1 MVRDQGQ
8 GVLNEKLTELEEKI
22 RKLLT
27 EVSQSRQ
34 EKKDLTASI
43 KELESRVGTMADQVN
58 REKAEKEQ
66 LMLELKRIGEEREE
80 IRAKVEGM
88 LAEVSRMESNFREL
102 G

>member
-1 MVRDQGQ
+1 MVREQGQ
-8 GVLNEKLTELEEKI
+8 GVLHEKLKELEEKI
-22 RKLLT
+22 RMLLT

-34 EKKDLTASI
+34 EKKDLTGRI
-43 KELESRVGTMADQVN
+43 KELESSMGGMADQVN

-66 LMLELKRIGEEREE
+66 LTLELKRSGEEREE

>member
-1 MVRDQGQ
+1 MG
-8 GVLNEKLTELEEKI
+8 G
-22 RKLLT
+22 
-27 EVSQSRQ
+27 
-34 EKKDLTASI
+34 
-43 KELESRVGTMADQVN
+43 MADQVN

-66 LMLELKRIGEEREE
+66 LTLELKRSGEEREE